1 MRRVYKTKTPWPGGW
16 FRHMVPFMRC
26 PFKKSLL
33 VGVIIFGL
41 WKLFNLNKEACKLI
55 LGQGC
60 SSNQSLRISARC
72 VFQMGAAA

>member
-33 VGVIIFGL
+33 VGVIIFRKPVNRYWG
-41 WKLFNLNKEACKLI
+41 KAAA
-55 LGQGC
+55 
-60 SSNQSLRISARC
+60 LRINLYGS
-72 VFQMGAAA
+72 QHGANTIPK